1 MQKMLS
7 ACIPQAFGKNAITLD
22 QERISRRFRLS
33 TLYTPKNRLSP
44 QEKLSDSAYI
54 YRRGTHVISQAT
66 LKNPDDSTGKQ
77 ND

>member
-33 TLYTPKNRLSP
+33 TLYTPKNRLAHSRTFLKSP
-44 QEKLSDSAYI
+44 EAWSMQAGQAQSVNENLSILDY
-54 YRRGTHVISQAT
+54 
-66 LKNPDDSTGKQ
+66 
-77 ND
+77 

>member
-33 TLYTPKNRLSP
+33 TLYLYTPKNRLAHSRTFLKSP
-44 QEKLSDSAYI
+44 EAWSVQV
-54 YRRGTHVISQAT
+54 GQT
-66 LKNPDDSTGKQ
+66 
-77 ND
+77 